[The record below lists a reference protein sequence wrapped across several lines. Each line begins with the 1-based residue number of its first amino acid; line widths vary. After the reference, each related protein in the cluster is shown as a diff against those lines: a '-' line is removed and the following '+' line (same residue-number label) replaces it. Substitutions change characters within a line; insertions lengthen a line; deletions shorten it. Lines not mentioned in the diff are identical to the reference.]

1 MLRKT
6 VSVLVASLLL
16 AVTAC
21 KDNGSAKI
29 SDEDMKN
36 FESEKVIVDTEKA
49 MTNPVQQTPESNQV
63 TKPVD
68 GKYPKVQL
76 NKVEHDFGTIKSG
89 EKVETVFMVTNIGA
103 ADLII
108 LDAKGS
114 CGCTVPNPPKE
125 PIKPGNSAPIN
136 VTFDSTGKTGQQSKT
151 VTLTTNTEAG
161 TENFTIKANVLP
173 KEGEGASPIKTKQ

>member
-1 MLRKT
+1 MLKKT
-6 VSVLVASLLL
+6 VSLLVVSLLMS
-16 AVTAC
+16 VTAC

-29 SDEDMKN
+29 TEDDMKT
-36 FESEKVIVDTEKA
+36 FESEKGIANTES
-49 MTNPVQQTPESNQV
+49 TQSTEVQTADANKT

-68 GKYPKVQL
+68 GKYPKIQF
-76 NKVEHDFGTIKSG
+76 NKLEHDFGTIKSG
-89 EKVETVFMVTNIGA
+89 DKVETEFMVTNIGD

-125 PIKPGNSAPIN
+125 PIKPGSSAPIK
-136 VTFDSTGKTGQQSKT
+136 VSFDSTGKTGQQSKS

-173 KEGEGASPIKTKQ
+173 KEGQGASPIMNK